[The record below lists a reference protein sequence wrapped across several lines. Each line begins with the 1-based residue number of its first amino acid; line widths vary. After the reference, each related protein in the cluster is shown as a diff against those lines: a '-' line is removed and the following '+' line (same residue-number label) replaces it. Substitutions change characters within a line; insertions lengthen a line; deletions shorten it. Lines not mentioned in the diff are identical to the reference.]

1 MAMSLPRLYVE
12 TTIPSYLTAWPSGNT
27 VIAGHQ
33 ETTKEWW
40 ATCHERF
47 ELHVSQFVLDEAGAG
62 DPEAARLRLE
72 VLRGMPELP
81 ATEAALTLATAL
93 MAEGAVPE
101 KARTDAAHIAVAAV
115 HGMDFLVTWNCRHIA
130 NAAIQARLRKL
141 ADASGFTLPVICT
154 PEELLENENEQSD

>member
-1 MAMSLPRLYVE
+1 MTLPRLYLE
-12 TTIPSYLTAWPSGNT
+12 TTIPSCLTARRSGNA

-33 ETTKEWW
+33 ETTREWW

-72 VLRGMPELP
+72 VLRGLPELP
-81 ATEAALTLATAL
+81 ATQAALALAGAL
-93 MAEGAVPE
+93 LAEGAVPE

-130 NAAIQARLRKL
+130 NAEMEPRIREVCLRH
-141 ADASGFTLPVICT
+141 GWRCPEICT
-154 PEELLENENEQSD
+154 PEQLLPKKEEGETP

>member
-1 MAMSLPRLYVE
+1 MSLPRLYLE
-12 TTIPSYLTAWPSGNT
+12 TTIPSCLTAWPSGNV

-33 ETTKEWW
+33 ETTREWW
-40 ATCHERF
+40 ATCQERF

-72 VLRGMPELP
+72 VLRGLPELP
-81 ATEAALTLATAL
+81 ATEAALTLAGAL
-93 MAEGAVPE
+93 LAEGAVPE

-130 NAAIQARLRKL
+130 NAEMEPRIREVCVRHGWRYPK
-141 ADASGFTLPVICT
+141 ICT
-154 PEELLENENEQSD
+154 PEQLLPKEEEGDTP